1 MFVKSIVNKIL
12 EKISQ
17 PGGISATDLAV
28 DLAISR
34 SAVRHHLQVLE
45 QQGLITQQK
54 QGKQRLYFMASDSSV
69 AAVYSKR
76 IEDILAEAK
85 QIGDQKGVV
94 FQKLTQ
100 DLGQKLGVS
109 GHDQH
114 GLGQTQGQ
122 LQVEYLQKRI
132 KTGAHKPKLAFINYF
147 DLLEGTRVELTKH
160 YELIDFSDKEL
171 IITPEEFVYRG
182 REAEVIVNNWGCEV
196 DAELLSQL
204 PNLQYMHLSTHSHSY
219 VDLKAAQEHGVRVS
233 HFKTDR
239 YKKNALLEYLLAQTF
254 ALLRKVESAADE
266 VAGGVKEFRQFRGEQ
281 LRGKCAAV
289 FGTNDATKELVQILK
304 NLGLEVIVHNDDKFY
319 DPADF
324 GVSRFA
330 SIADIHAQAD
340 IVYFLNRGAL
350 AFGNSY
356 YNLDKTILS
365 GFKKPVYIVSVTKHE
380 QIDYGIIRKL
390 IMAGRIKGIAFDFLK
405 EFTQTA
411 PLINANTSKI
421 LYLPNVLI
429 TPDISWYTN
438 ESVELMNAEVLEY
451 LLAFVEG
458 DTSNMLI

>member
-1 MFVKSIVNKIL
+1 METIVNKIL
-12 EKISQ
+12 KSISE
-17 PGGISATDLAV
+17 PGGMSATDLAV
-28 DLAISR
+28 GLAISR
-34 SAVRHHLQVLE
+34 TAVRHHLQALE

-69 AAVYSKR
+69 AAVYSQR
-76 IEDILAEAK
+76 IEDILLEAK
-85 QIGDQKGVV
+85 QIGDQEGGV

-100 DLGQKLGVS
+100 NLGQKLGSS
-109 GHDQH
+109 GHDLH
-114 GLGQTQGQ
+114 GLGQNQGQ
-122 LQVEYLQKRI
+122 LQGEYLQNRSKV
-132 KTGAHKPKLAFINYF
+132 GAHKPKLAFINYF
-147 DLLEGTRVELTKH
+147 DLLPKTREELAN
-160 YELIDFSDKEL
+160 YYQLIDFSDKEL

-196 DAELLSQL
+196 DAALLSQL
-204 PNLQYMHLSTHSHSY
+204 PNLQYMHLSTHSYSY
-219 VDLKAAQEHGVRVS
+219 VDLKAAQERGVRIS

-289 FGTNDATKELVQILK
+289 FGTNDATKELVLILK

-330 SIADIHAQAD
+330 SITDIQAQAD

-356 YNLDKTILS
+356 YNLDKKILS

-380 QIDYGIIRKL
+380 QIDYDIIRKL
-390 IMAGRIKGIAFDFLK
+390 IVAGRIKGIAFDFLK

-411 PLINANTSKI
+411 PLINGSTGKI

-429 TPDISWYTN
+429 TPDISWYTD
-438 ESVELMNAEVLEY
+438 ESVELMNQEVLEY
-451 LLAFVEG
+451 LLAFAKG
-458 DTSNMLI
+458 DKSNMLI